1 MRTKVLPYAALCV
14 ACAFYFTSCGDDETV
29 FNDNLNIVSELDPED
44 CNDKTEGS
52 MTFVKPKATMYVC
65 SEGEWIAMNDQE
77 AIKYRCESKE
87 LKDKSGFDIICDG
100 ETIGT
105 IKNGLNGADGK
116 DGKDGKAG
124 ADGKD
129 GIDGKNGKDG
139 SNGKNGTNGT
149 NGVNGKNGENGK
161 DGVSAD
167 TAAINKAVNETL
179 TNAAAKS
186 QNDVDVAIQSLSS
199 ASATAQ
205 KDIDNALKSLSSAT
219 NQFDEEIN
227 NKFSSAFSEW
237 NEELEDKACRVADT
251 ARDEEHSVIIVTIQ
265 CGDAQ
270 TELKIPYSETVV
282 NENLSKVYNKHVVV
296 RFPVQTSKKTNSEI
310 YEDVWTN
317 FKGGDNAE
325 LTVMDLDEK
334 LAPNGKMFVT
344 DLFAAAANTFTTI
357 EETNEKT
364 EEYKIVRLEGDLDI
378 TNLSTPIVQL
388 RVKLDISGDFYVAFS
403 GTNSLNI
410 IYNALVDL
418 SEESDTVVVDFLTDY
433 KAARIKNLVNAG
445 SKFAVASTQANEEL
459 AEALSLI
466 KKGSDKYPSFEH
478 YVPNQI
484 GFTENFNS
492 IAWVISLIDQSDMI
506 PSFNQIYSAYRNVFA
521 EHGDFNTAISITYNG
536 KEANMFFADYLTLL
550 IDAHFYKSRCLLKEE
565 KNCAEEALNDA
576 MLYKIVQK
584 GLISAYG
591 LDTAEATNVNEN
603 IKELTLNTDGVFF
616 KKFIY
621 NRNTKL
627 WIPIIEQDSEVT
639 IESSSSLSSGKSVS
653 DIANEQLGACDEKII
668 GSMVLFNA
676 EEAKH
681 STKTGYDYLKCDY
694 ISEVYRWVE
703 ADELDKNETLKAC
716 TNNRLGEIAK
726 YEQNYYTCSNKVF
739 PSSSSSN
746 AWELSNENAYANYK
760 LGTCDEDLM
769 YYQEAPVKLN
779 NKYYKCD
786 CIDGSNYKW
795 VDAETDEK
803 LGSLCLYDK
812 SSAGQW
818 IYPDTVEGNK
828 FDYYHCTV
836 NDNNES
842 EWIKLDATGYCNIK
856 GKNLIKYDGT
866 AELKKFICKYN
877 DEYYYK
883 DTSSNSNASW
893 ISVNEYCG
901 KPNGTSTA
909 PTNGHAVNNSC
920 VFPISDEAVPYVNDT
935 TSFSD
940 DAETTLY
947 YSYDNSV
954 YFTYTEVEKGEY
966 GWDFTALVKFYCT
979 ARTGRNVK
987 GAKCWFENEIH
998 TYNYGWN

>member
-205 KDIDNALKSLSSAT
+205 KDIDNALKSLSSAA

-270 TELKIPYSETVV
+270 TVLKIPYSETVV

-364 EEYKIVRLEGDLDI
+364 AEYKIVRLEGDLDI

-433 KAARIKNLVNAG
+433 KATRVKNLVNAG

-459 AEALSLI
+459 AEALSLV

-484 GFTENFNS
+484 GLAENFNS

-521 EHGDFNTAISITYNG
+521 EHGNFNTAISITYNG

-603 IKELTLNTDGVFF
+603 IKELTLNTDDVFF

-653 DIANEQLGACDEKII
+653 DIANEQLGACDEKNI
-668 GSMVLFNA
+668 GTIVLFNA

-681 STKTGYDYLKCDY
+681 STKTGYDYFKCDY
-694 ISEVYRWVE
+694 INEVYRWVE

-716 TNNRLGEIAK
+716 TNNRLGETAK
-726 YEQNYYTCSNKVF
+726 HEQNYYTCSNKGF

-786 CIDGSNYKW
+786 SVADDSYRW
-795 VDAETDEK
+795 VDAETDQK
-803 LGSLCLYDK
+803 LGYLCLYDRAK
-812 SSAGQW
+812 YSQW
-818 IYPDTVEGNK
+818 IYPDTVDGNK
-828 FDYYHCTV
+828 FEYYLCSV
-836 NDNNES
+836 NNNNGAK
-842 EWIKLDATGYCNIK
+842 WVKLDATGYCNIK
-856 GKNLIKYDGT
+856 GENLIKYDGT

-909 PTNGHAVNNSC
+909 PTNAHAVNNSC

-966 GWDFTALVKFYCT
+966 GWDFTVLVKFYCT

>member
-105 IKNGLNGADGK
+105 IKNGLSGADGK

-179 TNAAAKS
+179 TKAAAKS
-186 QNDVDVAIQSLSS
+186 QNDVNDAISALSS
-199 ASATAQ
+199 ASAQNQ
-205 KDIDNALKSLSSAT
+205 KDVENAIKNLSSAAD
-219 NQFDEEIN
+219 NLSNEIN

-270 TELKIPYSETVV
+270 TELKIPYSETIV

-388 RVKLDISGDFYVAFS
+388 RVKLDISGDFYVTFN

-433 KAARIKNLVNAG
+433 KATRVKNLVNAG

-459 AEALSLI
+459 AEALSLV

-565 KNCAEEALNDA
+565 NNCAEEALNDA
-576 MLYKIVQK
+576 MLYKIAQK

-627 WIPIIEQDSEVT
+627 WIPIIEQASEVT
-639 IESSSSLSSGKSVS
+639 IESSSSLSSGKSIS

-694 ISEVYRWVE
+694 INEVYRWVE

-716 TNNRLGEIAK
+716 TSNRLGETAK
-726 YEQNYYTCSNKVF
+726 YEQNYYTCSNKGF

-760 LGTCDEDLM
+760 LGSCDEDLM

-795 VDAETDEK
+795 VDAETDQK
-803 LGSLCLYDK
+803 LGYLCLYDRAK
-812 SSAGQW
+812 YSQW
-818 IYPDTVEGNK
+818 IYPDTVDGNK

-856 GKNLIKYDGT
+856 GENLIKYDGT

-909 PTNGHAVNNSC
+909 PTNAHAVNNSC